1 MNIENRSRSSID
13 PCGIL
18 ALIILSS
25 EALIIKL
32 KKKKKNLF
40 SK

>member
-1 MNIENRSRSSID
+1 MNIENKSRSSID

-32 KKKKKNLF
+32 KKKKNLF